1 MSSAATTP
9 HGLVRVRG
17 RGYRPAQVD
26 AFLEVLSQERDAAWE
41 RAARLTVLAREMEAE
56 LARLAEEVAALAPQ
70 TYEGL
75 GDQARRLYQL
85 VLREA
90 AEVRERA
97 RRETREQV
105 ARAEARALRVRRE
118 AREAADALRADAEEH
133 ACRRVLAAHAEAED
147 IRVGT
152 RREVKAGRGEALARL
167 REVRQRTT
175 RLLPEQAAEQAERW
189 AAQER
194 EETGRLAAFE
204 AWYAEAVTRAETALA
219 EAERTLTE
227 TGESARRC
235 QEEARARAA
244 ELLSA
249 ARLHEERVTLETEQV
264 LREHG
269 ETWDDVQAHMDSVR
283 DSLISLKGR
292 AALD

>member
-1 MSSAATTP
+1 MSSAATRP

-41 RAARLTVLAREMEAE
+41 RAARLTVLAKEMEAE
-56 LARLAEEVAALAPQ
+56 LARLGGEVAALAPQ
-70 TYEGL
+70 TYESL

-97 RRETREQV
+97 RRETQEQV
-105 ARAEARALRVRRE
+105 ARAEARALVVCRE
-118 AREAADALRADAEEH
+118 AREAADALRVDAEEH
-133 ACRRVLAAHAEAED
+133 ARRRVLAAHAEAED

-152 RREVKAGRGEALARL
+152 RREVKAGRGEALAQL
-167 REVRQRTT
+167 REVRRRTT

-194 EETGRLAAFE
+194 EETERLAAFE
-204 AWYAEAVTRAETALA
+204 AWYAGAVTRAESALA
-219 EAERTLTE
+219 QAERTLAETE
-227 TGESARRC
+227 ESARRC
-235 QEEARARAA
+235 QEEARACAA
-244 ELLSA
+244 ELLVA

>member
-9 HGLVRVRG
+9 HGLVTVRG

-41 RAARLTVLAREMEAE
+41 RAARLTVLAKEMEAE
-56 LARLAEEVAALAPQ
+56 LARLGETVAALPPQ
-70 TYEGL
+70 TYESL

-90 AEVRERA
+90 AEIRERA
-97 RRETREQV
+97 RREAADQV
-105 ARAEARALRVRRE
+105 ARAEARALVVRRE
-118 AREAADALRADAEEH
+118 AREAADALRADAEERAVEH
-133 ACRRVLAAHAEAED
+133 VRAAHAEAED
-147 IRVGT
+147 IRVST
-152 RREVKAGRGEALARL
+152 RREVKAGRGAALDAL

-175 RLLPEQAAEQAERW
+175 RLLPEQDREQAERW

-194 EETGRLAAFE
+194 EETERLAAFE

-219 EAERTLTE
+219 QAERTLAE

-235 QEEARARAA
+235 QEEARAHAA
-244 ELLSA
+244 ELVAA

-283 DSLISLKGR
+283 DSLISLTGR
-292 AALD
+292 ATFD